1 MRVLIGRKPFD
12 YYNVYT
18 YRKPRGHYAEGQI
31 IAQIQ
36 FNVLSGQCWRM
47 KTESR
52 KESENVQKSFILKF
66 IFYCG
71 LIGRVDSL
79 PEK

>member
-1 MRVLIGRKPFD
+1 MRVLIGRKPVD

-36 FNVLSGQCWRM
+36 FNVLSGQCWRI
-47 KTESR
+47 KTNLGKSQKTSR
-52 KESENVQKSFILKF
+52 
-66 IFYCG
+66 
-71 LIGRVDSL
+71 SL
-79 PEK
+79 AF